1 MMNDDQRER
10 RLIEFL
16 ALEWRGLV
24 VRRELPDGSAELYF
38 PQPDHPRWATASATF
53 SVRHAW
59 AQAVIRFGAGVRL
72 RPAR

>member
-24 VRRELPDGSAELYF
+24 VRLELPDGSAEPYF
-38 PQPDHPRWATASATF
+38 PQPDHPRWATARATF
-53 SVRHAW
+53 SARHAR
-59 AQAVIRFGAGVRL
+59 ARAVIRFGAGARL
-72 RPAR
+72 SAA